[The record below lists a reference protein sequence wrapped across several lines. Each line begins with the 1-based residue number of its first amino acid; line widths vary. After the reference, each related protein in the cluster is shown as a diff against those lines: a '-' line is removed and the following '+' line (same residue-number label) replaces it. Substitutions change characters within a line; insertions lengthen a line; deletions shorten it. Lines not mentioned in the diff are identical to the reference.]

1 MSARACCAV
10 VFVGLV
16 VLAGTPW
23 AVAADEVT
31 VAGETVAIK
40 EAIAD
45 VLGPEELAARR
56 ARLAR
61 GLEAAIGRRPE
72 APDTPGDTCP
82 AAVVELPPYPVLSD
96 TTVGAA
102 DDYDLPPDVFAPTC
116 TAPTDCTGAGP
127 ASSLPRGAIYA
138 GTGRAPDRAFKL
150 RLPCDCTL
158 TLSAAPQASWD
169 LALIVYQ
176 AACSNDPADCVCVD
190 DTGVAG
196 QAESVVLNAQA
207 NTDYFVLIDGYSTQG
222 TPPAGPYTLTI
233 TPGPGC
239 IIICPVELQQLSID

>member
-1 MSARACCAV
+1 MTARLRCAV

-16 VLAGTPW
+16 ALGWTPH
-23 AVAADEVT
+23 AAAADEGPV
-31 VAGETVAIK
+31 VKESVAIK
-40 EAIAD
+40 EAIART
-45 VLGPEELAARR
+45 LSAEELAARR
-56 ARLAR
+56 ERLAR
-61 GLEAAIGRRPE
+61 GLEAAVGRRPG

-82 AAVVELPPYPVLSD
+82 AATVELPPYPVLSD
-96 TTVGAA
+96 TTVGAV

-116 TAPTDCTGAGP
+116 TAPTTCTGAGP
-127 ASSLPRGAIYA
+127 ASSLPRGAIYT

-158 TLSAAPQASWD
+158 NIAAAPQASWD

-190 DTGVAG
+190 DTGAAG
-196 QAESVVLNAQA
+196 QGESVVLNALA
-207 NTDYFVLIDGYSTQG
+207 DTDYFVLIDGYSTQG
-222 TPPAGPYTLTI
+222 TPPTGPYTLTI

-239 IIICPVELQQLSID
+239 IIICPVELQSLSID